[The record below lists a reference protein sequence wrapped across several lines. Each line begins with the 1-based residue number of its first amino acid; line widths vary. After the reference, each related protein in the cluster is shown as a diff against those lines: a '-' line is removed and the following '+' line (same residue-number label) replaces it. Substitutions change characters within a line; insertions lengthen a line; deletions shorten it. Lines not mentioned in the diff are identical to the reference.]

1 VLLDAGD
8 AIERTA
14 RNLPYVAGFSEGRHE
29 WTVIYF
35 LGYAIVIGGIF
46 AGLQQAGVLEQI
58 GTKWTRSGSWSRSAR
73 IMLAVARGGTKQ
85 TIDIERN

>member
-1 VLLDAGD
+1 MK
-8 AIERTA
+8 
-14 RNLPYVAGFSEGRHE
+14 

-46 AGLQQAGVLEQI
+46 AGLHQAGVLEQV
-58 GTKWTRSGSWSRSAR
+58 GTKWTAIGLVVALGLG

-85 TIDIERN
+85 TIDIERD

>member
-1 VLLDAGD
+1 MK
-8 AIERTA
+8 
-14 RNLPYVAGFSEGRHE
+14 

-46 AGLQQAGVLEQI
+46 AGLQQAGVLEQV
-58 GTKWTRSGSWSRSAR
+58 GTKWTAIGLVIALGLG

-85 TIDIERN
+85 TIDIERD

>member
-1 VLLDAGD
+1 MK
-8 AIERTA
+8 
-14 RNLPYVAGFSEGRHE
+14 

-46 AGLQQAGVLEQI
+46 AGLQQAGVIEQV
-58 GTKWTRSGSWSRSAR
+58 GTKWTAIGLVIAFGLG